1 MTNCIKYKMTLKSE
15 LTINDLR
22 NVKYIIFILKNVAAQ
37 TGDTRSPSNVE
48 VGTLQWIFLVQ
59 LRQGAC
65 VCMRGCM
72 CVHACL
78 YCYHDGRSDLC
89 NTFLLT
95 YYLQINT
102 TC

>member
-1 MTNCIKYKMTLKSE
+1 MTNCIKYKTTLKSE
-15 LTINDLR
+15 LTINDF
-22 NVKYIIFILKNVAAQ
+22 IIFILKNVAAQ
-37 TGDTRSPSNVE
+37 DRHLMWKWEHYNGFV
-48 VGTLQWIFLVQ
+48 LVQ

-89 NTFLLT
+89 NRFLLT

>member
-1 MTNCIKYKMTLKSE
+1 MWLHKPVIQDRHLMWKREHYSGF
-15 LTINDLR
+15 
-22 NVKYIIFILKNVAAQ
+22 V
-37 TGDTRSPSNVE
+37 
-48 VGTLQWIFLVQ
+48 LVQ

-65 VCMRGCM
+65 VCMRVCM